1 MDTSTIL
8 QLGASAIQQNG
19 DPATKHLG
27 TDQLTSALGSLL
39 GSAEG
44 KLDFGALLA
53 KMQAGGLGNV
63 VTSWLGNGE
72 KEAVSPDA
80 IVEMIGSEKVVDF
93 ASQLG
98 LPEQSAKA
106 AIADALPAMVEKA
119 APDIPGIGNLVESAG
134 GLKGVADVAK
144 KLF

>member
-1 MDTSTIL
+1 MDISGIL
-8 QLGASAIQQNG
+8 QLGATAIRQNG
-19 DPATKHLG
+19 DQETKNLG
-27 TDQLTSALGSLL
+27 TDQLTSALGSVF
-39 GSAEG
+39 GSEGG

-72 KEAVSPDA
+72 KAAVSPDA
-80 IVEMIGSEKVVDF
+80 IMEMIGAEKVNAF

-98 LPEQSAKA
+98 LPEQSAKN
-106 AIADALPAMVEKA
+106 AIAVALPAMVEKA
-119 APDIPGIGNLVESAG
+119 SPDLSGIGNLAENAG
-134 GLKGVADVAK
+134 GLKGVADAAR